1 MPHNNWETQ
10 RAEIATWLSGWTGMI
25 KKWIDRIL
33 DNDDHDVN
41 KNKIIGVITEWI
53 TYLEEMKL
61 KIMKMSD
68 TAPKSDKPTFSHF
81 GDDEEDKEDS

>member
-10 RAEIATWLSGWTGMI
+10 RTEIATWLSGWTAMI

-53 TYLEEMKL
+53 EYLEEMKL

-68 TAPKSDKPTFSHF
+68 TAPK
-81 GDDEEDKEDS
+81 KEDL

>member
-10 RAEIATWLSGWTGMI
+10 RAEIATWLSGWTSMI

-68 TAPKSDKPTFSHF
+68 TAPKK
-81 GDDEEDKEDS
+81 EEL